1 MDRQKNIFDKIG
13 SLIPGYM
20 GYAERDSRRVCD
32 QKVRKEIE
40 NNMLYSEKKIIRVIQ
55 KETDK
60 KMVMELEKSRK
71 NLETTVSK
79 IRNAPYGESSFFSDN
94 VIANDELTRIY
105 VFDLDVKES
114 VDKLE
119 TFIDEANWTKMI
131 DEIAI
136 LRKQI
141 EERNRFIRR
150 FN

>member
-131 DEIAI
+131 DEIAT

>member
-1 MDRQKNIFDKIG
+1 MERQKNIFDKIG

-60 KMVMELEKSRK
+60 KTVMELEKLRK
-71 NLETTVSK
+71 NLETTTSK

-119 TFIDEANWTKMI
+119 SYIDEANWTKLV
-131 DEIAI
+131 DEIET